1 MAPASEMALAVIT
14 SLYGF
19 TVSFFLSLAAVSGF
33 FTVAVSVFTT
43 RVSRSWAAENE
54 KAEVTR
60 VSMKKFLRIIK
71 FYIWLKIENYTK
83 TDRHPLV
90 LSECSYMRSNS
101 AIFSTWCVCG
111 NISTGRI
118 FTRRY

>member
-1 MAPASEMALAVIT
+1 
-14 SLYGF
+14 
-19 TVSFFLSLAAVSGF
+19 GF

-83 TDRHPLV
+83 TVGQHSVSVTAVICAPAVRYFPHDGFAGTYPPAGSLPGGTDPSSKQDRGP
-90 LSECSYMRSNS
+90 
-101 AIFSTWCVCG
+101 
-111 NISTGRI
+111 
-118 FTRRY
+118 